1 MANADIVIT
10 TDPENQVTIES
21 LIDQNDLVLN
31 DVATMRNIAIGKLAN
46 AVSTMSLNLENSDPE
61 VISAKLSAIDSLDR
75 LLTSK
80 EKSFS
85 SRINVR
91 LKQKELSNNTQT
103 GAIVTELLSRI
114 SSSQIVKP
122 PKENVSPDNPF
133 NPNELQELETQCNTS
148 KDITPI
154 NDAECKLDPKD
165 YDVK

>member
-10 TDPENQVTIES
+10 TDPDNQVTIES

-31 DVATMRNIAIGKLAN
+31 DVATMRNIAIGKLAD

-122 PKENVSPDNPF
+122 PKENASPDNPF
-133 NPNELQELETQCNTS
+133 NSNELQELEAQCTS
-148 KDITPI
+148 SKEISPI
-154 NDAECKLDPKD
+154 NDAECKFDPKD
-165 YDVK
+165 YEVK